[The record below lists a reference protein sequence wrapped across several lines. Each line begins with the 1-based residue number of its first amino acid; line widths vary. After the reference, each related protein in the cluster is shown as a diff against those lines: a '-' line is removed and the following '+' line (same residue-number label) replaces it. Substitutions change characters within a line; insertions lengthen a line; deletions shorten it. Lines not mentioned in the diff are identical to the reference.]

1 MASTIHRCGTFPP
14 FRQEERGETVN
25 MRLPSFARFR
35 REKAWRAKGL
45 KFQGSFIHPRPE
57 FYKYYFYVFTED
69 SPEEGRA
76 FFRKENRLCIH
87 DYLERKAEINA
98 RKGLAWVYNVRLPR
112 RGPATPFDE
121 NHPRWKDA
129 EWAPPLDEDPDP
141 PVEGGHR

>member
-1 MASTIHRCGTFPP
+1 
-14 FRQEERGETVN
+14 
-25 MRLPSFARFR
+25 MRLPSFAQFR
-35 REKAWRAKGL
+35 QEKKWWKTGFA
-45 KFQGSFIHPRPE
+45 FQGYWVHRNPE

-141 PVEGGHR
+141 PVKGGHR

>member
-1 MASTIHRCGTFPP
+1 MASTIHCCGTFSP
-14 FRQEERGETVN
+14 FRQEERGETAN

-141 PVEGGHR
+141 PVKGGHR

>member
-1 MASTIHRCGTFPP
+1 
-14 FRQEERGETVN
+14 